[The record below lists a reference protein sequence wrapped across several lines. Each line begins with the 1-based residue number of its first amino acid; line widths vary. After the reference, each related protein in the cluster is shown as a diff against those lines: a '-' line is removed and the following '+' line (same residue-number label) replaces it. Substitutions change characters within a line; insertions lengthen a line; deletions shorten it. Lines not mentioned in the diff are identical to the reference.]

1 MPALAERANEPVH
14 QHLFFDGDD
23 GYWFVRSGEWKLVS
37 NKDGEHELYNLDN
50 DIGKFMDLAVQHQS
64 LVIDLHQAYQ
74 TWRSEMGH
82 GITAPGD
89 RTQ

>member
-1 MPALAERANEPVH
+1 LPALAERANEPVH

-37 NKDGEHELYNLDN
+37 NK